1 MKILHVDD
9 NKIFT
14 DIFSKLLEIHDH
26 ECVVSNDGRTA
37 LQLTIAGKFDV
48 VVLDLQMPEFS
59 GHDYIDEL
67 DKLGLLQ
74 TLNIIILT
82 GFAPDEN
89 EKNDLLKRGVKI
101 CLEKPVPIEKFTE
114 ILDSLVIQ
122 PTTN

>member
-14 DIFSKLLEIHDH
+14 DIFSKLLEIHGH
-26 ECVVSNDGRTA
+26 ECVVSNDGQTA

-48 VVLDLQMPEFS
+48 VILDLQMPEFS
-59 GHDYIDEL
+59 GQDYIDEL

-82 GFAPDEN
+82 GFIPDED
-89 EKNDLLKRGVKI
+89 ERDDLLKRGVKV
-101 CLEKPVPIEKFTE
+101 CLEKPMPIEKFTA
-114 ILDSLVIQ
+114 ILDSLVIN
-122 PTTN
+122 PTVN